1 MFKELTTCDH
11 DIPIEGISSCLVNN
25 DTFLISSDQWLN
37 VLGSAALGGEFR
49 RTRHIINH
57 TVKKG
62 YSSDHPDRELD
73 RLAAKMGLGEGA
85 IGLMTAVDVR
95 RTVVRSEF
103 KGDLTVAAVCTAGT
117 SHPCAAGVP
126 VIWDDNS
133 MVTPGTINIVVL
145 IDGNLTEA
153 AMVNAVITATEA
165 KTRAVF
171 QSGIR
176 MPDGGI
182 ATGTTTDAVVIACN
196 RRGEPLPYAGAAT
209 DLGYLIGHTV
219 YLAVEQGLS
228 DYLAEVD

>member
-1 MFKELTTCDH
+1 LFKELTTCDH

-37 VLGSAALGGEFR
+37 VLSSATLGGELR

-62 YSSDHPDRELD
+62 YSSDHPDRELIH
-73 RLAAKMGLGEGA
+73 LAAKMGLGEGV

-95 RTVVRSEF
+95 RTVVRSEA

-133 MVTPGTINIVVL
+133 MVTPGTINIVVI
-145 IDGNLTEA
+145 IDGSLTEA

-165 KTRAVF
+165 KTRAIF
-171 QSGIR
+171 QSGTR

-182 ATGTTTDAVVIACN
+182 ATGTTTDAVVVACN

-209 DLGYLIGHTV
+209 NLGYLIGHTV
-219 YLAVEQGLS
+219 FQVVEQGLK
-228 DYLAEVD
+228 DYLKEAE